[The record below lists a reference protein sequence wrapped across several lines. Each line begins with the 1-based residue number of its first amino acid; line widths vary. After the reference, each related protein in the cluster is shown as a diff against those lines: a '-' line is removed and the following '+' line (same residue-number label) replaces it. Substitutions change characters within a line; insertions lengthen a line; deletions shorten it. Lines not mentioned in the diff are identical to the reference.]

1 MVTEVIH
8 AENLHKYFPV
18 PRGFLGRRTVQLK
31 AVDGVSLTI
40 GPGETLGLVGESGCG
55 KSTVGNLILG
65 LLALTGGRVLFQGQ
79 DLAGMSGSEFRRV
92 RSKLQVVFQDPQS
105 SLDPRMTV
113 RRILGHPLRLNR
125 LVPRSQVQ
133 DRVLSIMAEVGL
145 TEDHLD
151 RYPHEL
157 SGGQKQRVGVARAL
171 ITEPEFIVFDE
182 PTSALDISVQAQ
194 ILNLITDLQRR
205 RGYAYLFISH
215 DLSVVRHVSRRIA
228 VMYLGAVVES
238 APKSA
243 LFKQTAHPYTR
254 ALLAAAPKPDPEVA
268 QQLTVIRGEP
278 ASPINIPLG
287 CRFQARC
294 PEVMAVCRK
303 IEPPPREIGGGH
315 WTICHLYG

>member
-1 MVTEVIH
+1 MSTQVIQ
-8 AENLHKYFPV
+8 AENIQKHFPV
-18 PRGFLGRRTVQLK
+18 PRGFLGRRVDWLK
-31 AVDGVSLTI
+31 AVDGVSLSV

-65 LLALTGGRVLFQGQ
+65 LLSLDRGRVLFQGR
-79 DLAGMSGSEFRRV
+79 DLAGMTGEEFRRI
-92 RSKLQVVFQDPQS
+92 RRKLQVVFQDPQS
-105 SLDPRMTV
+105 SLDPRMTI

-125 LVPRSQVQ
+125 LVERGLVQ
-133 DRVLSIMAEVGL
+133 DRVLKTMEEVGL
-145 TEDHLD
+145 TRDHLD

-194 ILNLITDLQRR
+194 ILNLITGLQRR

-215 DLSVVRHVSRRIA
+215 DLSVVRHVSNRVA
-228 VMYLGAVVES
+228 VMYLGVVVES

-243 LFKQTAHPYTR
+243 LFGSPAHPYTR
-254 ALLAAAPKPDPEVA
+254 ALLAAAPKPDPEIH
-268 QQLTVIRGEP
+268 QNLTVLKGEP
-278 ASPINIPLG
+278 ASPVNIPAG

-294 PEVMAVCRK
+294 PDVMDVCRK
-303 IEPPPREIGGGH
+303 KEPVRVEIGEDH

>member
-1 MVTEVIH
+1 MASQVIH
-8 AENLHKYFPV
+8 AENLYKQFPV
-18 PRGFLGRRTVQLK
+18 SRGLLGRQTVYLK
-31 AVDGVSLTI
+31 AVDGVSLTVNQ
-40 GPGETLGLVGESGCG
+40 GETLGLVGESGCG

-65 LLALTGGRVLFQGQ
+65 LLALNSGRVLFKGR
-79 DLAGMSGSEFRRV
+79 DLTSMSGSEFRRV

-113 RRILGHPLRLNR
+113 RRILGHPLRLNH
-125 LVPRSQVQ
+125 LVARSQVQ
-133 DRVLSIMAEVGL
+133 DRVLKIMEEVGL

-194 ILNLITDLQRR
+194 ILNLIKDLQRR

-228 VMYLGAVVES
+228 VMYLGAVVEA
-238 APKSA
+238 APKAA
-243 LFKQTAHPYTR
+243 LFKQPAHPYTR

-268 QQLTVIRGEP
+268 QQLTVLMGEP
-278 ASPINIPLG
+278 ASPINIPIG

-294 PEVMAVCRK
+294 PEVLDICRK
-303 IEPPPREIGGGH
+303 MEPTRVKINEGH

>member
-1 MVTEVIH
+1 MTPVIN
-8 AENLHKYFPV
+8 AENLYKHFPV
-18 PRGFLGRRTVQLK
+18 PRGFLGRSTVYLK
-31 AVDGVSLTI
+31 AVDGVSLTV

-65 LLALTGGRVLFQGQ
+65 LLSLDGGRILFKGR
-79 DLAGMSGSEFRRV
+79 DLTGMSGREFRRV

-125 LVPRSQVQ
+125 LAHGSGIQ
-133 DRVLSIMAEVGL
+133 DRVLEIVQEVGL

-243 LFKQTAHPYTR
+243 LFRQPAHPYTR
-254 ALLAAAPKPDPEVA
+254 ALLAAAPKPDPDV
-268 QQLTVIRGEP
+268 QQELAVLKGEP
-278 ASPINIPLG
+278 ASPINIPRG

-294 PEVMAVCRK
+294 PEVMEVCGK
-303 IEPPPREIGGGH
+303 VEPARREIGTGH

>member
-1 MVTEVIH
+1 MATQVIQ
-8 AENLHKYFPV
+8 AENLYKHFLV
-18 PRGFLGRRTVQLK
+18 PRGFLGRQSVYLK

-40 GPGETLGLVGESGCG
+40 SHGETLGLVGESGCG
-55 KSTVGNLILG
+55 KSTVGNLMLG
-65 LLALTGGRVLFQGQ
+65 LLALDKGRILFQGQ
-79 DLAGMSGSEFRRV
+79 DLTGMSGPEFRRV

-113 RRILGHPLRLNR
+113 RSILGHPLKINH
-125 LVPRSQVQ
+125 LVERGKIQE
-133 DRVLSIMAEVGL
+133 RVLKILEEVGL
-145 TEDHLD
+145 TRDHLD

-215 DLSVVRHVSRRIA
+215 DLSVVRHVSRRVA
-228 VMYLGAVVES
+228 VMYLGVVVES
-238 APKSA
+238 APKSD
-243 LFKQTAHPYTR
+243 LFKQPAHPYTKG
-254 ALLAAAPKPDPEVA
+254 LLAAAPKPDPRIQ
-268 QQLTVIRGEP
+268 QQLTVLSGEP
-278 ASPINIPLG
+278 ASPINIPVG

-294 PEVMAVCRK
+294 PEVMEVCRQK
-303 IEPPPREIGGGH
+303 EPPLVQIGEGH